1 MDNRTRSILIAGI
14 LIMGAALRL
23 WEYWSFSYS
32 NDELSALSRLDF
44 NSLRELI
51 QGGVRP
57 DGHPAG
63 AQVLIWYVTRIF
75 GISEA
80 VVRLPFILAG
90 IGAVLYIYRIG
101 RAWHSVSAGLL
112 MAAALATLEFPLL
125 YSRIAR
131 PYAIGL
137 LFATMAAYH
146 WLRVIRG
153 THTTQNLWLLAISL
167 ALCAY
172 THYFC
177 GLTAAMMALTGTF
190 LLKGERLKQYLY
202 ALGGAIVFF
211 LPHLS
216 ITLHQLSIGGVAW
229 VGVPQ
234 NDWPL
239 EHLHHVLNESY
250 IMIAVLGGI
259 GLLGWVVFRPQRRWT
274 QWLLPL
280 VFFLVPILIGFFYS
294 KHVSPVLQHSVLL
307 FSFPFLL
314 VFIFSGWEDR
324 YRWFTVVCVV
334 LVLATGIFSTVHQ
347 HGFYRTEH
355 FGVFR
360 QLAEKAVEW
369 RAQLGTDLMLVADVN
384 HPSYL
389 DYYLERSSVPELRF
403 TEYRVTDDGGLI
415 RLKRSMAQSD
425 ATYLAYAHSTL
436 NQTPEVERIIREKYP
451 IQITTDVHFNS
462 GISLFKKGDAPR
474 SILATFAFSNDE
486 QWRCDTAFVSND
498 SVTGTSY
505 TVGGVAPYGPTLL
518 VPLRNLSFNE
528 TSGVTVYL
536 DAQMPADDAEMLLIF
551 EQWDGV
557 ERYVWEARPI
567 HAQIPK
573 GERGWAVFDF
583 GFQQPKSADDVVKL
597 YLWSVS
603 GAKLELIKLEVRPI
617 KAN

>member
-14 LIMGAALRL
+14 LTIGAALRL
-23 WEYWSFSYS
+23 WDYWSFSYS

-44 NSLRELI
+44 NSLRELVH
-51 QGGVRP
+51 GGVRP

-75 GISEA
+75 GNSEA
-80 VVRLPFILAG
+80 MVRLPFVLAG
-90 IGAVLYIYRIG
+90 VGAVLYMYRTG

-146 WLRVIRG
+146 WVRVMRG
-153 THTTQNLWLLAISL
+153 THATQNLWLLAISL

-177 GLTAAMMALTGTF
+177 ALTAAMMALTGTF

-202 ALGGAIVFF
+202 ALGGAIVLF

-239 EHLHHVLNESY
+239 EHLHHVLNGSY
-250 IMIAVLGGI
+250 AVMAVLSAI

-280 VFFLVPILIGFFYS
+280 GFFLTPMFIGFFYS

-324 YRWFTVVCVV
+324 HRWLTAMAVILV
-334 LVLATGIFSTVHQ
+334 LVTGVFSTVHQ
-347 HGFYRTEH
+347 NGFFRTEH

-369 RAQLGTDLMLVADVN
+369 RTQLGTDLLLVADVN

-389 DYYLERSSVPELRF
+389 DHYLNKSSAPELRF
-403 TEYRVTDDGGLI
+403 SEYRVTDDGGLI
-415 RLKRSMAQSD
+415 RLKRRMAASETD
-425 ATYLAYAHSTL
+425 YLAYAHSTI
-436 NQTPEVERIIREKYP
+436 NQTPEVERVIREKYP
-451 IQITTDVHFNS
+451 ILVAADVHFNS

-474 SILATFAFSNDE
+474 PILTTFAFTSDG
-486 QWRCDTAFVSND
+486 QWRCDTAFVSIDN
-498 SVTGTSY
+498 VIGTSY
-505 TVGGVAPYGPTLL
+505 TVGGDAPYGPTLL
-518 VPLRNLSFNE
+518 VPLMEASSNG
-528 TSGVTVYL
+528 TSGITVYL
-536 DAQMPADDAEMLLIF
+536 EARMPADDAEMLLIF
-551 EQWDGV
+551 EQWHGDD
-557 ERYVWEARPI
+557 RYVWEARPI

-573 GERGWAVFDF
+573 DERGWAVFDF
-583 GFQQPKSADDVVKL
+583 GFQEPKGADDVVKL
-597 YLWSVS
+597 YAWSVS
-603 GAKLELIKLEVRPI
+603 GAELKLSELEIRPI
-617 KAN
+617 RAN